1 MSAHTSTRVRTGA
14 TGVDTRLPWWALA
27 LPAVAFVALLMLMT
41 GPGEAHAAVG
51 APGVGGFLERIQ
63 QTLSL

>member
-1 MSAHTSTRVRTGA
+1 MSAHTSTRVRHAA

-27 LPAVAFVALLMLMT
+27 LPAAAFVALLMLMT
-41 GPGEAHAAVG
+41 GPGEARAAVG
-51 APGVGGFLERIQ
+51 EPGAGGFLERIQ